1 MMKFGAGEERGGPMK
16 DRKSEGFGEDCAV
29 PVISNVLTKVRK

>member
-1 MMKFGAGEERGGPMK
+1 MNMKFGGGGERGGPMK

-29 PVISNVLTKVRK
+29 CDLACAAEA